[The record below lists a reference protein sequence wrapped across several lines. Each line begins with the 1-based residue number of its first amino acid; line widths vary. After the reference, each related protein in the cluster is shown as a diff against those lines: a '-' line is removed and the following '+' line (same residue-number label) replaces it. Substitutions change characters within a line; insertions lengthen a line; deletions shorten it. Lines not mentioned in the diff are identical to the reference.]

1 MAGFGWISR
10 TVGAAALA
18 VVLGGTL
25 GCENK
30 DASIPSTPPLAATEP
45 AQIFLHLKYLVVRK
59 DYKHVVLIAPIAP
72 DIVFPSA
79 WWFHKHSAD
88 LKIDLTDEEM
98 SALGISN
105 LKDKLNDLPRSDVQ
119 GYGIEQARL
128 AFNAGL
134 YRVLKGIPDD
144 GWRQMVVSETKINPS
159 NTRVTDLY
167 LAYNGKQIIKIGCI
181 KKPDGNYGVSF
192 VQYLVVPSTVFPAA
206 KPKA

>member
-1 MAGFGWISR
+1 MARLGWMPR
-10 TVGAAALA
+10 ALGAAALMTL
-18 VVLGGTL
+18 VGGMV
-25 GCENK
+25 GCDNK

-72 DIVFPSA
+72 DVVFPSA

-88 LKIDLTDEEM
+88 LKIELTDEELN
-98 SALGISN
+98 ALGVMN
-105 LKDKLNDLPRSDVQ
+105 LKGKLDNLPRADEKD
-119 GYGIEQARL
+119 YGVEQARL

-144 GWRQMVVSETKINPS
+144 GWRQMVVSETKINPG
-159 NTRVTDLY
+159 NTRVTDLF
-167 LAYNGKQIIKIGCI
+167 LAYKGKQILKIGCL

-192 VQYLVVPSTVFPAA
+192 VQYLAVPSAIFPAA
-206 KPKA
+206 KPKG